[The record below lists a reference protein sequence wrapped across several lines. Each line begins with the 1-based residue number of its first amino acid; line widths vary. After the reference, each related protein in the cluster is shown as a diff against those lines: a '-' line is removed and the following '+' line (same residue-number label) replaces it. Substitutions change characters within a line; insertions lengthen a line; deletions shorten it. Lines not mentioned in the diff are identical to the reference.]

1 MNVTDY
7 TCLIN
12 KPNSIT
18 ENQSDALA
26 KVLDEFPYFQSARAM
41 RLKGLYNQNSFK
53 YNFALKVT
61 AAHTTD
67 RSVLF
72 DFITSE
78 SFIAIQKDLYEKK
91 SLELLDINVIDSEIV
106 ISKNDLKVEISPSE
120 KPISHSII
128 ENKPSDSSKLIE
140 EKLDIGQPLDFSI
153 NEIQNFSG
161 LLSVVYGVFGIILII
176 DTIKQQ
182 EEQNIQAQNKK
193 EEEGKNELKYKLE
206 LLKVDLKNIMEDMTQ
221 KSVYISDYVQE
232 LKTSSNNASIL
243 RQTSSRNFTRAIEMD
258 RLAIF
263 KSFKLYWPDQVN
275 WIKDFSQLY
284 NILDYL
290 PQFYE
295 SVYEKYDYHS
305 KDIYKKKMDVRTD
318 LILLMQRCDETIL
331 QLQNNSSGFN
341 FQFVIDVITKLKTD
355 YETNIVSESQ
365 VDGSELKETNFQD
378 LKTLVIDVFIDKA
391 TNVAEG
397 CPLPTGLFPLIAFSN
412 NINIKIDHIKSE
424 NINFGMMLENQNN
437 KIYLNDDSTLKKV
450 TEIYNKIPN

>member
-1 MNVTDY
+1 MKKRHWVYIIIITFFTIY
-7 TCLIN
+7 FVSSLILNTFN
-12 KPNSIT
+12 K
-18 ENQSDALA
+18 
-26 KVLDEFPYFQSARAM
+26 
-41 RLKGLYNQNSFK
+41 
-53 YNFALKVT
+53 
-61 AAHTTD
+61 
-67 RSVLF
+67 
-72 DFITSE
+72 
-78 SFIAIQKDLYEKK
+78 
-91 SLELLDINVIDSEIV
+91 DSTFGYI
-106 ISKNDLKVEISPSE
+106 
-120 KPISHSII
+120 
-128 ENKPSDSSKLIE
+128 
-140 EKLDIGQPLDFSI
+140 DFSRD
-153 NEIQNFSG
+153 EIQNFSG
-161 LLSVVYGVFGIILII
+161 LLSMIFGVFGIVLII

-193 EEEGKNELKYKLE
+193 EEEEKNELKYKLE

-221 KSVYISDYVQE
+221 KSEYISDYVQE

-318 LILLMQRCDETIL
+318 LILLMQRCDDTIL
-331 QLQNNSSGFN
+331 KLENNSGGLN
-341 FQFVIDVITKLKTD
+341 FKFVIDVISKLKTD

-365 VDGSELKETNFQD
+365 VNGSELKETNFQD

-397 CPLPTGLFPLIAFSN
+397 CPLPTGLFPLIAFCN

-437 KIYLNDDSTLKKV
+437 KIYLNDDSTLRKV